1 MYFFIDNLEFFA
13 IFLVFFKVNTQ
24 ILLYTRRNRKVP
36 DIISY
41 SNISGT
47 LPLTKFNISA
57 PLKVIIHGFGSSCQ
71 RVWPSEMRLALLT
84 VVGKHLTFIEIGSHF
99 SKNTMHVFQFCLQ
112 YGTSSKFHTKCRVPI
127 CYSFLVHYSMVKIF
141 PAVRN
146 TMKMVK
152 LFFFRS
158 AH

>member
-1 MYFFIDNLEFFA
+1 MSILSLNTIDTFEWNNLIYLFQ
-13 IFLVFFKVNTQ
+13 VNTQ

-84 VVGKHLTFIEIGSHF
+84 VVGKLVFI
-99 SKNTMHVFQFCLQ
+99 K
-112 YGTSSKFHTKCRVPI
+112 
-127 CYSFLVHYSMVKIF
+127 
-141 PAVRN
+141 
-146 TMKMVK
+146 
-152 LFFFRS
+152 
-158 AH
+158 